1 MISAIVIN
9 AAGAATVVGGWTLA
23 VVHTHRSLA
32 ADERAA
38 TRAARPGVLAGTRRR
53 TTGPGPRPA
62 GARPAPAGT
71 GAARRI

>member
-1 MISAIVIN
+1 MISAIVMN
-9 AAGAATVVGGWTLA
+9 AAGAAAVVGGWTLA
-23 VVHTHRSLA
+23 VVHTHRSLG

-38 TRAARPGVLAGTRRR
+38 TRAARPGALTGARRR
-53 TTGPGPRPA
+53 ATVPGPRPA